1 MKNNSLI
8 LMLLLASSLT
18 VQAATLAHESFVGYL
33 HAQWS
38 TSLNGGFGWGGSW
51 DGDSNNNAMWI
62 VADSGNLTYTGVTV
76 SNGFGNCRGDSSY
89 SSVPGTG
96 ANTIRHRDLDTSGTG
111 NFADVLDGSL
121 IGASGKTLWMGCVV
135 HGEASDSNMH
145 MQWRNGS
152 TSVLEL
158 QATFDN
164 ADTVTLGATDSSVT
178 ASEDT
183 DHFLLVKFVFGASD
197 ATVSFWL
204 DPVIA
209 NGEGGLGTADAVET
223 GVADFD
229 NFYFE
234 GGNDVDEGSGNKG
247 RVRIDEIR
255 FAEEFDGTYQNT
267 TTSPS
272 ALGTAVIFR

>member
-1 MKNNSLI
+1 
-8 LMLLLASSLT
+8 MLVLASSIS

-33 HAQWS
+33 HGQWS

-51 DGDSNNNAMWI
+51 DGDSNNNAMW
-62 VADSGNLTYTGVTV
+62 VTADSGSLTYTGVMV
-76 SNGFGNCRGDSSY
+76 SNGWGQCRSDNSY
-89 SSVPGTG
+89 AAAPGTG
-96 ANTIRHRDLDTSGTG
+96 VNTIRHRDLDTGGTG
-111 NFADVLDGSL
+111 NFANVLDGSL
-121 IGASGKTLWMGCVV
+121 IGASGKTLWMGCTV
-135 HGEASDSNMH
+135 HGQDANSTMH

-158 QATFDN
+158 QTKFDSI
-164 ADTVTLGATDSSVT
+164 DVVTLGATDSSVT
-178 ASEDT
+178 VTQDVN
-183 DHFLLVKFVFGASD
+183 HFLLIKFVFGASD

-209 NGEGGLGTADAVET
+209 NGEGGLGAADAVQS

-234 GGNDVDEGSGNKG
+234 AGNDGANENDDPNKG
-247 RVRIDEIR
+247 RVQIDEIR

-272 ALGTAVIFR
+272 ALGTAIIFR